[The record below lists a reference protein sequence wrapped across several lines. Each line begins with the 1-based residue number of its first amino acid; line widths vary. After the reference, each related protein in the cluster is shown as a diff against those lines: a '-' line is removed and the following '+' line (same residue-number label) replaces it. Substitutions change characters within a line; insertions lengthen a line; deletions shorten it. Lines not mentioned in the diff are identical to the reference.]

1 MEVMEVTLLHI
12 IVYISYIQRL
22 KPHIFININK
32 HISSSCVLRSS
43 WRSWRSRRSWR
54 SYYILYTTYMQQLK
68 PSTLITG
75 LIAHSVA
82 HSPLKLVVREDRGS
96 IPAAAAI
103 LQLPPLPPP
112 GVSPKIVCFFYKL
125 RTMNYSKSRTK
136 IGCQKTQLEI
146 VEDLDNDFPVQY
158 GTELYRKIIIQVP
171 LEVQKLQIMELQD
184 VPTDHM
190 RGGQRTQKCAP
201 DKLKFLFIIQF
212 HGKTLAYAMH
222 MMRNFKNL
230 FHTHS

>member
-1 MEVMEVTLLHI
+1 MEVVEVILLHI
-12 IVYISYIQRL
+12 ILYINYIQRL

-54 SYYILYTTYMQQLK
+54 LYYILYTTYIQQLK

-82 HSPLKLVVREDRGS
+82 HSPLNWVVREDCGS

-125 RTMNYSKSRTK
+125 RTMNTSKSRTK
-136 IGCQKTQLEI
+136 IGVSKDTIRDRRGPDNDCPVLFESRRTGQSLSGP
-146 VEDLDNDFPVQY
+146 LDNNC
-158 GTELYRKIIIQVP
+158 QV
-171 LEVQKLQIMELQD
+171 LLDSKSS
-184 VPTDHM
+184 
-190 RGGQRTQKCAP
+190 R
-201 DKLKFLFIIQF
+201 
-212 HGKTLAYAMH
+212 
-222 MMRNFKNL
+222 
-230 FHTHS
+230 